1 MQRLA
6 RTIQIFLPSGNPAE
20 IQVAELTTG
29 VVQLIEVPRKLMHE
43 FLAMRQAQQVGVYFL
58 VGEDAQTGKSAVY
71 IGQSGTVG
79 RRLDE
84 HHQVNKFDWT
94 HALVAVSLKEGFT
107 GTHVLHL
114 EWQCIQQANEAQ
126 RYTVLNG
133 NAGSKPHTPLPLE
146 ADCIDYFQSIR
157 MLLSTLGQRFLVNL
171 AVHVAAPVVASS
183 VVADTSADELVKE
196 FRCGNKEGVA
206 ATGQYT
212 AEGMVVLKG
221 SRARRE
227 VAPSFEGMSA
237 HKRRALLIGDGSLR
251 LDGNSYVFS
260 KDVEFGSPS
269 GAADVVLGR
278 ASNGWVEWKD
288 ARGVTLDALVRQ
300 PLNAACVTTD

>member
-1 MQRLA
+1 MHRQA
-6 RTIQIFLPSGNPAE
+6 KTIQIFLPSGDPTGV
-20 IQVAELTTG
+20 QVAELTTG
-29 VVQLIEVPRKLMHE
+29 VVQLIEVPRLLMQE
-43 FLAMRQAQQVGVYFL
+43 FLSMRQAQQVGVYFL
-58 VGEDAQTGKSAVY
+58 IGEDTQTGRPAVY
-71 IGQSGTVG
+71 IGQSGSVG

-84 HHQVNKFDWT
+84 HHQANKFDWT
-94 HALVAVSLKEGFT
+94 RALIAVSLKESFT

-133 NAGSKPHTPLPLE
+133 NAGTKPHTPAPLE
-146 ADCIDYFQSIR
+146 ADCIDYFQNIR

-171 AVHVAAPVVASS
+171 AVHDALPVATPGDAAEDAPM
-183 VVADTSADELVKE
+183 E
-196 FRCGNKEGVA
+196 FRCGTKDGVT

-221 SRARRE
+221 SRARAD

-237 HKRRALLIGDGSLR
+237 HKRRAQLIADGSLK
-251 LDGNSYVFS
+251 LEGSTLAFT

-288 ARGVTLDALVRQ
+288 AHGVTLDALVRN
-300 PLNAACVTTD
+300 PTDTIQHGN

>member
-1 MQRLA
+1 MQRQA
-6 RTIQIFLPSGNPAE
+6 KTIQIFLPSGNPAE

-29 VVQLIEVPRKLMHE
+29 VVQLIEVPRKLIHE
-43 FLAMRQAQQVGVYFL
+43 FLTMRQALQVGVYFL
-58 VGEDAQTGKSAVY
+58 MGEDAQTGKPAVY

-84 HHQVNKFDWT
+84 HHQANKFDWT
-94 HALVAVSLKEGFT
+94 RALVAVSLKEGFT

-133 NAGSKPHTPLPLE
+133 NAGTKPHTPAPLE
-146 ADCIDYFQSIR
+146 ADCIDYFQNIR

-171 AVHVAAPVVASS
+171 AVHAAAPVVA
-183 VVADTSADELVKE
+183 TSAVSDALADDAIQE
-196 FRCGNKEGVA
+196 FRCGNKDGVS

-221 SRARRE
+221 SLARAE
-227 VAPSFEGMSA
+227 VTPSFEGLSA
-237 HKRRALLIGDGSLR
+237 HKRRAQLIADGSLKPEGST
-251 LDGNSYVFS
+251 LVFTQ
-260 KDVEFGSPS
+260 DVEFGSPS

-278 ASNGWVEWKD
+278 ACNGWLEWRD
-288 ARGVTLDALVRQ
+288 ANGTTLDALVRQ
-300 PLNAACVTTD
+300 PQTAVKCSN

>member
-1 MQRLA
+1 MQRQA
-6 RTIQIFLPSGNPAE
+6 KTIQIFLPSGDPAG

-58 VGEDAQTGKSAVY
+58 IGEDTQTGRPAVY
-71 IGQSGTVG
+71 IGQSGAVG

-84 HHQVNKFDWT
+84 HHQANKFDWT
-94 HALVAVSLKEGFT
+94 RALIAVSLKESFT

-133 NAGSKPHTPLPLE
+133 NAGTKPHTPAPLE
-146 ADCIDYFQSIR
+146 ADCIDYFQNIR

-171 AVHVAAPVVASS
+171 AVHGAVPVVAAANSTDD
-183 VVADTSADELVKE
+183 VPKE
-196 FRCGNKEGVA
+196 FRCGNKDGVT

-212 AEGMVVLKG
+212 AEGMVVLQG
-221 SRARRE
+221 SLARAE

-237 HKRRALLIGDGSLR
+237 FKRRAQLLADGSLKPE
-251 LDGNSYVFS
+251 GNTLVFS

-278 ASNGWVEWKD
+278 ASNGWLEWRD
-288 ARGVTLDALVRQ
+288 ANGVTLDTLVRQ
-300 PLNAACVTTD
+300 PLNAIKGGN